1 MGRGPNSPGARLR
14 KAACAE
20 QSRIQS
26 AVDEHV
32 RALAAIRYTSP
43 TANAIY
49 HRDWVNGLTR
59 PPGRAGWAAN
69 PWDCNR
75 FRNVGWGPLAPAIPP
90 MQIFWCAIR
99 CAMSKLQ
106 GRPHGMH
113 GGWVPGVWAWRD
125 TTSTHRSL
133 SCALL
138 GDVTCRPPVQTREEG
153 GIQRVSAKAG
163 LSNPLHPLFF
173 PQDRA
178 HARRA
183 PAERRWSDVKD
194 TAWERG
200 MRAATGVLEDY
211 DDFHCA
217 QESSDSDDV

>member
-1 MGRGPNSPGARLR
+1 
-14 KAACAE
+14 
-20 QSRIQS
+20 
-26 AVDEHV
+26 
-32 RALAAIRYTSP
+32 
-43 TANAIY
+43 
-49 HRDWVNGLTR
+49 
-59 PPGRAGWAAN
+59 
-69 PWDCNR
+69 
-75 FRNVGWGPLAPAIPP
+75 
-90 MQIFWCAIR
+90 MQIFLDAIR
-99 CAMSKLQ
+99 CAMAKLQ
-106 GRPHGMH
+106 GRPHGMQ

-153 GIQRVSAKAG
+153 GIQRVPAKAG

-211 DDFHCA
+211 DAFHCA

>member
-1 MGRGPNSPGARLR
+1 MPVIL
-14 KAACAE
+14 
-20 QSRIQS
+20 
-26 AVDEHV
+26 
-32 RALAAIRYTSP
+32 
-43 TANAIY
+43 
-49 HRDWVNGLTR
+49 
-59 PPGRAGWAAN
+59 
-69 PWDCNR
+69 
-75 FRNVGWGPLAPAIPP
+75 P
-90 MQIFWCAIR
+90 MQIFLDAIR
-99 CAMSKLQ
+99 CAMAKLQ

-211 DDFHCA
+211 DAFHCA

>member
-1 MGRGPNSPGARLR
+1 M
-14 KAACAE
+14 
-20 QSRIQS
+20 S
-26 AVDEHV
+26 ASCDVAV
-32 RALAAIRYTSP
+32 RS
-43 TANAIY
+43 
-49 HRDWVNGLTR
+49 G
-59 PPGRAGWAAN
+59 
-69 PWDCNR
+69 
-75 FRNVGWGPLAPAIPP
+75 RNVGWGPLAPVIPL

-183 PAERRWSDVKD
+183 PPERRWTDVKD

>member
-1 MGRGPNSPGARLR
+1 MHFCNGTGGNHCCLGWLPMTIVTIRRIAPRTRHGLDMGSGIHAGFRAAARTRSGLGLSTMLSSARAIHGLSTMLSGVGPA
-14 KAACAE
+14 
-20 QSRIQS
+20 
-26 AVDEHV
+26 
-32 RALAAIRYTSP
+32 
-43 TANAIY
+43 
-49 HRDWVNGLTR
+49 
-59 PPGRAGWAAN
+59 GR
-69 PWDCNR
+69 
-75 FRNVGWGPLAPAIPP
+75 
-90 MQIFWCAIR
+90 
-99 CAMSKLQ
+99 
-106 GRPHGMH
+106 
-113 GGWVPGVWAWRD
+113 WVPGVWAWRD

-194 TAWERG
+194 TAWEQG
-200 MRAATGVLEDY
+200 MRAGTGVLEDY
-211 DDFHCA
+211 DAFHCA
-217 QESSDSDDV
+217 QESSDSDNV